1 MNRKGKLYFRY
12 GTMGSAKTALL
23 LTMAYN
29 FEERNMRYMCMK
41 PVVDTREKNNVI
53 RSRIGIERECRWIY
67 PNTDLYEFA
76 KEYFCSI
83 NGIVDWFLVDEA
95 QFLTAA
101 QVDQL
106 SRIVDD
112 FGSNVICYGLRT
124 DFKTNLFEGSRRLFE
139 IADTIDEI
147 KSTCTCGHKTIVN
160 ARIDANGEI
169 ITEGAQVEIG
179 GDERYIAV
187 CRKCWRHKRIEKA
200 WRNSLPFPELLA
212 EIEREERQSEGSAPE

>member
-1 MNRKGKLYFRY
+1 M
-12 GTMGSAKTALL
+12 
-23 LTMAYN
+23 
-29 FEERNMRYMCMK
+29 
-41 PVVDTREKNNVI
+41 
-53 RSRIGIERECRWIY
+53 
-67 PNTDLYEFA
+67 
-76 KEYFCSI
+76 
-83 NGIVDWFLVDEA
+83 
-95 QFLTAA
+95 
-101 QVDQL
+101 
-106 SRIVDD
+106 VDD

-160 ARIDANGEI
+160 ARIDANGDI

-200 WRNSLPFPELLA
+200 WRHALPFPELLA
-212 EIEREERQSEGSAPE
+212 EIEGED